1 MCKKQKVTSDF
12 VTFCMPAEQ
21 RGEGALAA
29 RRGAGNCV
37 TRGMKIRPDADRA
50 TSGRTEN
57 CVGT

>member
-12 VTFCMPAEQ
+12 VTFWMPSELEP
-21 RGEGALAA
+21 RGGC
-29 RRGAGNCV
+29 NCI
-37 TRGMKIRPDADRA
+37 TRGMKIRPDADCA